1 MPSSLQKLLL
11 ILRLISCVIPLHAL
25 PVFNSRFLNSWLPA
39 CSRQKIAHPAK
50 VSKMSTHYCPEP
62 VNMLSNI
69 VKGAFQIQAS
79 QGSWAGEIIQDYLYG
94 PKITTRILFREKLEY
109 LLKERDVTTETKIG
123 MICFGDGE
131 KGQAWAKECRWPLED
146 GKGKGKEFLLQFPEG
161 KQSVLCFDFSLMI
174 LISNFRL
181 SELYDK

>member
-1 MPSSLQKLLL
+1 MWILSQAIKNTYIKWSVNCGRLNNASSPTICLCHNPWNL
-11 ILRLISCVIPLHAL
+11 
-25 PVFNSRFLNSWLPA
+25 WL
-39 CSRQKIAHPAK
+39 
-50 VSKMSTHYCPEP
+50 
-62 VNMLSNI
+62 LSNI

-109 LLKERDVTTETKIG
+109 LLKEGDVTTETKIG
-123 MICFGDGE
+123 MISFGDGE